1 MQTTIVYRTALIGGC
16 TLGLLLIA
24 QLKMLAA
31 LDDALMLIVALDA
44 FETEHN
50 LFRRFRLFV
59 ENGFRLSTKPS
70 LLHVVTSLSLGEQRV
85 FALLVLGHFVQFMP
99 FAFFAHAQRHTSF
112 GNDNH
117 CVVN

>member
-1 MQTTIVYRTALIGGC
+1 MSRKTSFAKSSMAHRILQDGEKRT
-16 TLGLLLIA
+16 
-24 QLKMLAA
+24 
-31 LDDALMLIVALDA
+31 
-44 FETEHN
+44 
-50 LFRRFRLFV
+50 FV

-112 GNDNH
+112 GNDNLTIIN
-117 CVVN
+117 VVITQS